1 MFYSRGWKREKGG
14 QKSSMGSAAGGQ
26 QLHLKVNQEK
36 KKKSIRENCSERANT
51 CYLSISNITH
61 SSAKCIFLFSWIELL
76 FFVFFS
82 CLRLRQH
89 LCFTSF
95 SFIPPKL
102 RSIDSFLPIEKTV
115 TKFYCLNSCISLTRL
130 KKTFLIH
137 CTWYLVGV

>member
-1 MFYSRGWKREKGG
+1 MEERKRRTEVIHGQCGRGTAITF
-14 QKSSMGSAAGGQ
+14 KSQSG
-26 QLHLKVNQEK
+26 K

-137 CTWYLVGV
+137 CTWYFVGV